1 MNLDNFDQKTSLIIN
16 TAYNYATENNYA
28 YFTPLNI
35 LEILLSTNSEINY
48 LLKELSVNIKEMYK
62 EAKQLSSN
70 TKRKKK
76 KRSPKISD
84 YLHGEERKYV
94 NFHMM

>member
-35 LEILLSTNSEINY
+35 LEVLLSTNSEIDS
-48 LLKELSVNIKEMYK
+48 LFKELSVDVKEMYK
-62 EAKQLSSN
+62 EAK
-70 TKRKKK
+70 
-76 KRSPKISD
+76 
-84 YLHGEERKYV
+84 
-94 NFHMM
+94 F

>member
-35 LEILLSTNSEINY
+35 LEVILSPNSEINS
-48 LLKELSVNIKEMYK
+48 LFKELSVNEKKI
-62 EAKQLSSN
+62 
-70 TKRKKK
+70 TRK
-76 KRSPKISD
+76 P
-84 YLHGEERKYV
+84 
-94 NFHMM
+94 